1 VTGWELARAS
11 IGRPTEIEGILSELL
26 KLKAIRADGHGL
38 DAYYQ
43 PSAEGYLLSEI
54 V

>member
-11 IGRPTEIEGILSELL
+11 IGRPTDIEGILSELL
-26 KLKAIRADGHGL
+26 KVKAIRADGYGL

-43 PSAEGYLLSEI
+43 PSVEGYLLREI